1 MDNRLILRFVN
12 VDFVQLGTTLAQVI
26 GQDTVDSLDFVVAYY
41 SWNS

>member
-12 VDFVQLGTTLAQVI
+12 VDFVQLGTTLVQVI
-26 GQDTVDSLDFVVAYY
+26 GQDIVDSLDFVVAYF

>member
-12 VDFVQLGTTLAQVI
+12 VDFVQLGTTLVQVI
-26 GQDTVDSLDFVVAYY
+26 GQDTVDSLDFVVAYL

>member
-26 GQDTVDSLDFVVAYY
+26 GQDTVDSLLDFVVAYF
-41 SWNS
+41 S

>member
-12 VDFVQLGTTLAQVI
+12 VDFVQLGTTLVQVI
-26 GQDTVDSLDFVVAYY
+26 GQDTVDSLDFVVSYF